1 MNNTDIQYT
10 NLLRD
15 ILDNGY
21 PKDTRSG
28 RVRSVFSRTMRFNL
42 KDGIP
47 LLTTKKV
54 FYKGIIEELLW
65 FISGSTNIKPLVEK
79 DVHIWDDDAYRYYK
93 ELVEVHNKIATTT
106 NAHRCSEEVSY
117 STKVIFPKDAFL
129 QKVLKGEKDNFLYS
143 TYGYCREY
151 TFGDLGNMYGR
162 NWRRFGESGIDQ
174 IQGVIDL
181 LKNDPDSRRILLTCY
196 DPDTVDDAALYP
208 CHIMYQFYCKEI
220 PFGLRLCNYIN
231 TYSVPLNMP
240 SETELDAFDIPK
252 YKLSCSFICRSQDV
266 PLGTPFN
273 IASAAFLTY
282 MLAEICNMEPDELIW
297 IGQDC
302 HIYENQ
308 FEGVEEQLTRNGNDI
323 LPRLKFRRKINDIND
338 FKYEDFEIIG
348 YNPDPHIKFPL
359 SVG

>member
-1 MNNTDIQYT
+1 MNKVDIQYT
-10 NLLRD
+10 NHLRY

-93 ELVEVHNKIATTT
+93 ELVEAHNKIATTT

-129 QKVLKGEKDNFLYS
+129 QKVLNGEKDNFLYS

-174 IQGVIDL
+174 IQRVIDL

-196 DPDTVDDAALYP
+196 DPDTVDDAAL
-208 CHIMYQFYCKEI
+208 
-220 PFGLRLCNYIN
+220 
-231 TYSVPLNMP
+231 
-240 SETELDAFDIPK
+240 
-252 YKLSCSFICRSQDV
+252 
-266 PLGTPFN
+266 
-273 IASAAFLTY
+273 
-282 MLAEICNMEPDELIW
+282 
-297 IGQDC
+297 
-302 HIYENQ
+302 
-308 FEGVEEQLTRNGNDI
+308 
-323 LPRLKFRRKINDIND
+323 
-338 FKYEDFEIIG
+338 
-348 YNPDPHIKFPL
+348 
-359 SVG
+359 

>member
-1 MNNTDIQYT
+1 MNNVDIQYT

-65 FISGSTNIKPLVEK
+65 FISGSTNIKTLVEK

-93 ELVEVHNKIATTT
+93 ELVETHNKIATTT

-129 QKVLKGEKDNFLYS
+129 QKVLNGEKDNFLYS

-151 TFGDLGNMYGR
+151 TFGELGNMYGR

-174 IQGVIDL
+174 IQRVIDL

-231 TYSVPLNMP
+231 TYSVPSNIP

-282 MLAEICNMEPDELIW
+282 MVAEICNMEPDELIW

-308 FEGVEEQLTRNGNDI
+308 FEGVEEQLIRNGNDI

-338 FKYEDFEIIG
+338 FKYEGFEIIG
-348 YNPDPHIKFPL
+348 YNPDPPIKFPL